1 MGNLDNIIPRELIME
16 IDGLGNIISVSDN
29 CYNIL
34 RYNSNEIINFNIKQ
48 FILGGNTNFL
58 EEGKRNFN
66 LVLIDKS
73 KRYKYFDVLMHLI
86 RDSRNKVKGAKLSL
100 IHQDGM
106 TKGKTQDFVQ
116 IVELSRD
123 IIYMVEL
130 QPELKMIYI
139 NSAVTE
145 KLGISVEENY
155 KNPNRAFEA
164 VHVDDRHKFITKINN
179 QLDYSNP
186 IQMRYQHINGEYI
199 WFEES
204 VIPIYNEEKELIA
217 LVGFCRDIQERKVM
231 EENLK
236 KISFYDSLTGIRN
249 RTYFEKEI
257 YDLNINKD
265 KQLGMIICDLDHL
278 KYIND
283 NFGHLQGDQ
292 LLKQF
297 ARILDK
303 YSNEDIIASR
313 IGGDEFILLIQGKSY
328 KFVEEIYFD
337 LLDSINKYNIK
348 NQDIPIMVS
357 VGLGYEKTSIG
368 TTQSV
373 YNIADTR
380 MYEDKA
386 KNKRSR
392 SSIKYT
398 TVK

>member
-1 MGNLDNIIPRELIME
+1 
-16 IDGLGNIISVSDN
+16 
-29 CYNIL
+29 
-34 RYNSNEIINFNIKQ
+34 
-48 FILGGNTNFL
+48 
-58 EEGKRNFN
+58 
-66 LVLIDKS
+66 
-73 KRYKYFDVLMHLI
+73 
-86 RDSRNKVKGAKLSL
+86 
-100 IHQDGM
+100 
-106 TKGKTQDFVQ
+106 
-116 IVELSRD
+116 
-123 IIYMVEL
+123 
-130 QPELKMIYI
+130 
-139 NSAVTE
+139 
-145 KLGISVEENY
+145 
-155 KNPNRAFEA
+155 
-164 VHVDDRHKFITKINN
+164 
-179 QLDYSNP
+179 
-186 IQMRYQHINGEYI
+186 MRYQHINGEYI

-348 NQDIPIMVS
+348 NQDIPIMVA